1 MKQVLVVVSVLLVAG
16 LARAQNPPPLVTG
29 GAVRVAVLE
38 FKIEETPGFLVTP
51 EIFTATMLE
60 KIPVLFDVTALPP
73 GERADT
79 TYPLV
84 LKTACTLHDDHTLDL
99 RLTLVSRYGDTLE
112 FSGQRLTVDQAQDQV
127 ARLLIQSVDTL
138 TVLTEPRGALVSIDQ
153 TLIGAAP
160 LRYFPLVR
168 GIHVVTA
175 NFGGPRGL
183 VADTIHFPKTRTV
196 TLKNPL
202 LLQKPTT
209 AKVLFQGAEP
219 AEIWLDGK
227 KLGVSDQG
235 WIEVPPGQHTFE
247 IVSPAFGTRQVTLKV
262 EAGRRYR
269 VKY

>member
-1 MKQVLVVVSVLLVAG
+1 MKRVLVVVSALLFTG
-16 LARAQNPPPLVTG
+16 LGYAENSPPLVTG
-29 GAVRVAVLE
+29 GAIRVAVLE
-38 FKIEETPGFLVTP
+38 FAIEGTPGFLIAP
-51 EIFTATMLE
+51 EVFTVTMLE
-60 KIPVLFDVTALPP
+60 RVPVIFDVTTIPS
-73 GERADT
+73 GEQADT

-84 LKTACTLHDDHTLDL
+84 LKAACTLHDDHTLDL
-99 RLTLVSRYGDTLE
+99 RMTLVSRYGDTLK
-112 FSGQRLTVDQAQDQV
+112 FSDQRLTVDQAQDRV
-127 ARLLIQSVDTL
+127 ARLLARSVDTL
-138 TVLTEPRGALVSIDQ
+138 TVLTEPQGALVSVDQ

-168 GIHVVTA
+168 GIHVVKA
-175 NFGGPRGL
+175 NFGGPKGL
-183 VADTIHFPKTRTV
+183 VADTIHFPNTRTV

-209 AKVLFQGAEP
+209 AKVLFQGTEP
-219 AEIWLDGK
+219 AEIWLNGK
-227 KLGVSDQG
+227 KLGSSDQG